1 MLSAPRP
8 QKLSS
13 RWPPFSWPR
22 VFVKTLDTNSSLAVT
37 GQTADSFN
45 YKLTRTTLKRGGEG
59 FQPFMTRL

>member
-13 RWPPFSWPR
+13 CGPPFSWPR

-45 YKLTRTTLKRGGEG
+45 HKLNNAHEVAKASNLS
-59 FQPFMTRL
+59 